1 MDSFG
6 GPIAISLAGA
16 KGIMRAYNADPNAV
30 IDIIPVDTVIKI
42 MCSAARE
49 EAVSG

>member
-1 MDSFG
+1 MDSLG
-6 GPIAISLAGA
+6 GPIALSIAAA

-30 IDIIPVDTVIKI
+30 MDIIPVDTVIKV